1 MTLGDPPNPTSFTL
15 FITVKSSKKFASVFW
30 RAHYRVKKFL
40 QWLPPTMGPSAPIKG
55 FAFGPSSTHLEGAF
69 RQSPAHNEKRPLHGV
84 ANLGCW
90 RVKLYVRWSPWR
102 GAFLKRARCFG
113 QQALVSGNTPSVGTL
128 HSCVWF
134 LVGFFPNSFWMWR
147 TLKSNNWSC
156 NQSICRWINSPRFL
170 TIIIPWQLWKFDIF
184 FFHIFS

>member
-69 RQSPAHNEKRPLHGV
+69 RQSLAHKKKRPLTTWSSKSWLLKGQGEV
-84 ANLGCW
+84 LGEGPFW
-90 RVKLYVRWSPWR
+90 KGPD
-102 GAFLKRARCFG
+102 
-113 QQALVSGNTPSVGTL
+113 ALDNKP
-128 HSCVWF
+128 WF
-134 LVGFFPNSFWMWR
+134 LETPPPWVPCILVFDFWLDFFPNNFWMWR
-147 TLKSNNWSC
+147 TWKSNNWSC

-170 TIIIPWQLWKFDIF
+170 TIIIPWQLWKFNTF
-184 FFHIFS
+184 FFQIFS